1 MYEYDGGGSFYAGVP
16 FLLMV
21 AVYYLYV
28 SFCQYYMAKK
38 VGHSSPWWAFIP
50 LLGAFQVVQM
60 ASKQWW
66 WFLLFFI
73 PLVNIVA
80 WPMAWIEVAKARN
93 KPAFWGVFML
103 IPILNLVSFAVFASG
118 PSFTGVTDQA
128 YAKKSEQE
136 RVNVN

>member
-1 MYEYDGGGSFYAGVP
+1 MEVVMYEYDGGSSFFAGIP
-16 FLLMV
+16 FLFAV
-21 AVYYLYV
+21 AAYLYC
-28 SFCQYYMAKK
+28 SFCQFYIAKK

-73 PLVNIVA
+73 PFINIV
-80 WPMAWIEVAKARN
+80 WVEVAKARN

-103 IPILNLVSFAVFASG
+103 IPFLNLISYAVLAAGPAFA
-118 PSFTGVTDQA
+118 GVADQA

-136 RVNVN
+136 RVNVNN